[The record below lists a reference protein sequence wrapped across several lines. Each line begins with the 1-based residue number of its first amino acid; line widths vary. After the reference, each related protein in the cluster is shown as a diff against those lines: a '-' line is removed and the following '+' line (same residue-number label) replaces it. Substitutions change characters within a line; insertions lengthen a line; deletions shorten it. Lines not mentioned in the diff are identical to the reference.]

1 MNDKENLI
9 VIGQFSLVLG
19 ILGYFVNYFYLDNN
33 LVLMFI
39 VGVLFGLAFVLNL
52 GYLLKLRK

>member
-52 GYLLKLRK
+52 GYLLKLKK